1 MKVVKAA
8 ARPTRLAP
16 AANFTGT
23 VLQDEVVVG
32 TAPSRMRATSVSFSP
47 GARTAWHTHPVGQT
61 LYVLYGVGRVQKQ
74 GEPPIEISPG
84 DTVMIPPNVM
94 HWHGAAP
101 GRLMI
106 HLAMSEVTE
115 SGEGTKWFEHVTDAE
130 YNAPA
135 REPS

>member
-1 MKVVKAA
+1 MKVVKAS
-8 ARPTRLAP
+8 ARPTKLSP

-84 DTVMIPPNVM
+84 DTVMIPPGVM
-94 HWHGAAP
+94 HWHGSAP

-106 HLAMSEVTE
+106 HLAMSEITE

-130 YNAPA
+130 YNAAPA
-135 REPS
+135 RT